1 MLQAQQLKE
10 VLSMFQ
16 FPSGNN
22 KGISIIE
29 LLVGAGIL
37 TMSLSAL
44 LGFLSFAVSTA
55 SFLKQQTQA
64 ITLGQGALE
73 ALKNFRDGTLWNVDD
88 PQNQYDGLGKVQT
101 GVSYRMGLSLDVPA
115 RWQLLLGT
123 EAIGMFARTMVF
135 ENVQRDVNSNI
146 VSAGGVDDPNT
157 KKVTVTVSWQ
167 AKTKPQEVAIISYL
181 TNWRQ

>member
-1 MLQAQQLKE
+1 M
-10 VLSMFQ
+10 SQ
-16 FPSGNN
+16 FLFGNN
-22 KGISIIE
+22 KGISIVE
-29 LLVGAGIL
+29 LLVGASIL

-44 LGFLSFAVSTA
+44 LGFLSFAVSAA
-55 SFLKQQTQA
+55 SFVKQQTQA
-64 ITLGQGALE
+64 IKHGQGALE
-73 ALKNFRDGTLWNVDD
+73 ALKNFRDGTSWNVDD

-101 GVSYRMGLSLDVPA
+101 GVSYRMGLSLDVPS

-123 EAIGMFARTMVF
+123 ETMGLFARTIVF

-146 VSAGGVDDPNT
+146 VSAGGVNDPST

-167 AKTKPQEVAIISYL
+167 AKTKSQEVVIVSYF